1 MQYIIHQSIN
11 TLIEIS
17 TRVLSVTRWCL
28 ALHSWSQR
36 ALCHPIILSDF
47 LELGN
52 IAIKLGSAS
61 SYGEILQP
69 AACVQSYPL
78 KYKPRLGPVQWPSPQ
93 LLHHEREQGDRVRE
107 EMPRQAGAGQQVNI
121 GKFWWFCHII
131 SKLNWPH
138 SPGRGRRCWPG
149 WRRRTGSWAT
159 RWRATATTPPRC
171 CSWWP
176 ASRPAAGP
184 RTGTW
189 SRSGR
194 SSATRALVL
203 DNLFLALL

>member
-1 MQYIIHQSIN
+1 MQYIIYIN
-11 TLIEIS
+11 QLLHWLKYQPVFW
-17 TRVLSVTRWCL
+17 VLPDD

-47 LELGN
+47 LELSN

-93 LLHHEREQGDRVRE
+93 LLHHEREQGERVRE

-121 GKFWWFCHII
+121 GKFWWFCHRI

-138 SPGRGRRCWPG
+138 TSALKSYIRIKSE
-149 WRRRTGSWAT
+149 GS
-159 RWRATATTPPRC
+159 
-171 CSWWP
+171 
-176 ASRPAAGP
+176 
-184 RTGTW
+184 
-189 SRSGR
+189 
-194 SSATRALVL
+194 
-203 DNLFLALL
+203 